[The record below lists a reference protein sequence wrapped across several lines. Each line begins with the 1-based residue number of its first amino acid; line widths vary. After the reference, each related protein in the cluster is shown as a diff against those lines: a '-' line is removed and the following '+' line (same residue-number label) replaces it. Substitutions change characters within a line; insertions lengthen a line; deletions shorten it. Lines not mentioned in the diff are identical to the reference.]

1 MLLADYFPL
10 AMLVAY
16 DAGQAV
22 MAVYAEDFAVEQKA
36 GHSPLTKADLASH
49 RIISGVLGI
58 CTPFP
63 ILSEESR
70 HAPYSERAEW
80 GPFWLVDPL
89 DGTKEF
95 VKRNGEFTVNI
106 ALIENGVPVFG
117 VVYTPVTRVLHAGGP
132 GLGAFRCADPDRDG
146 LVEGITAEWTRLPL
160 PGKAPADTLR
170 VVASRSHL
178 NPETEAFIARIGEG
192 YAKVDLV
199 SSGSSL
205 KLCLVAEGSADVYP
219 RLAPT
224 CEWDTAAAHAVV
236 LGAGGTV
243 CRYEDGLPVVYN
255 KPDLLNPHFVVA
267 GAGLAWRAGAPR

>member
-1 MLLADYFPL
+1 MPFAEYLPL
-10 AMLVAY
+10 AVLAAY
-16 DAGQAV
+16 DAGQAIL
-22 MAVYAEDFAVEQKA
+22 AVYQRDFVVQEKA
-36 GHSPLTKADLASH
+36 DHSPLTEADLASQAVIGPAL
-49 RIISGVLGI
+49 RAGS
-58 CTPFP
+58 PFP

-70 HAPYSERAEW
+70 QATYAERADW

-95 VKRNGEFTVNI
+95 IKRNGEFTVNI
-106 ALIENGVPVFG
+106 ALVANGVPVFG
-117 VVYTPVTRVLHAGGP
+117 VVYTPVTGVCHAGGP
-132 GLGAFRCADPDRDG
+132 GLGAFRTTGDRAALAAG
-146 LVEGITAEWTRLPL
+146 VTAGWTRLPL
-160 PGKAPADTLR
+160 PGSGSADTLR

-178 NPETEAFIARIGEG
+178 NEETEAFIARIGAG
-192 YAKVDLV
+192 YANVDLV

-243 CRYEDGLPVVYN
+243 CRYADGLPVVYN

-267 GAGLAWRAGAPR
+267 RAGFDWSAASR